1 MLYNYKLFS
10 YEGRELART
19 RQLDDET
26 AIARLCEEA
35 GIEAGITLVPYGGD
49 PSAEFYMERSD
60 PNAAY
65 NDPVRTW
72 LKRRANT

>member
-26 AIARLCEEA
+26 AIERLSK
-35 GIEAGITLVPYGGD
+35 EAGITLVPCGGD
-49 PSAEFYMERSD
+49 PSAEFYMECSD

-72 LKRRANT
+72 LKRRGSATL